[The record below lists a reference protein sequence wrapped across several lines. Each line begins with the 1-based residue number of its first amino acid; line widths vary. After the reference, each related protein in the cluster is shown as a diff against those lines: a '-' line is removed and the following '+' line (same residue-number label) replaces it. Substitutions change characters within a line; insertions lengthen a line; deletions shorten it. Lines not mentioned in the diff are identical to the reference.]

1 MVHFL
6 KIRALLK
13 IKWLRPP
20 LVCIALLGFLQWEA
34 LAQVKLRQNSEPL
47 ILDAAGNPYANGL
60 AGGLNSAQLSSF
72 DFDGDG
78 VEDLLAF
85 DRMANRPSVFLWKEG
100 SWVYSP
106 AYEFLLPPS
115 LVNWVRMVDMDC
127 DGEKDLITS
136 TLLGVRIYKTSRSE
150 EGRPVFSLL
159 TNALLTEGSSGMI
172 NLQIAATDVPF
183 IGDVD
188 GDGLPDVLTYNF
200 ANGGF
205 VEYHR
210 NVSLEDDGSCADLAF
225 RRETRTWGDFEE
237 CDCNAFAFGGE
248 DCTSTSAGA
257 RVEHAGGKTLLLL
270 DMNNDALPDLM
281 GGHELCN
288 ELYFF
293 PNVGSRQEA
302 RFSSFISGFP
312 SDRPVLDMAFPA
324 PYLLDVDKDGLQD
337 LVVSSNLAVN
347 VVDQLDV
354 QRSMRWYRNEGS
366 AEQPEF
372 VWQADN
378 FLSATML
385 DMGEHA
391 YPAALDIQGNGRQDL
406 VLGQRGLWRDG
417 TFEARLTLLLR
428 QSDGTWK
435 VEDEDFSDL
444 AGEGFTNL
452 KPQFADVN
460 ADGVQDL
467 VFSATRNN
475 RTRLYVLQG
484 RRSNGR
490 WEADSNGP
498 EELDLPMSLH
508 DNAYLVDINE
518 DGVPDILLARGNG
531 QLDYYHNEG
540 ANTFRLEQE
549 RFLGI
554 DRSTSATNLSLALAD
569 FTGDGR
575 LDMITTDFSG
585 SFHFYGDIRSG
596 TAERVGNVLEV
607 NGQMQGGNTGIR
619 SFAYAMPRQDGTA
632 LLWLG
637 NVSGGLWLYEV
648 EPVVTSLPSPGDLPK
663 AQVWPNPFLS
673 GFFVRIPQDAR
684 AELFDMQGKYL
695 QGFPL
700 WKAREEEYI
709 EGAQWPEG
717 LYILRLHYPDGRT
730 ESIRLW
736 KR

>member
-1 MVHFL
+1 MVRFL
-6 KIRALLK
+6 KIHALIK
-13 IKWLRPP
+13 INGLHLFWAAM
-20 LVCIALLGFLQWEA
+20 ALSLFTQMEA
-34 LAQVKLRQNSEPL
+34 SGQVKLQQKNEAL
-47 ILDAAGNPYANGL
+47 ILNAAGEPYANAL
-60 AGGLNSAQLSSF
+60 AGGLNSAQFSSF
-72 DFDGDG
+72 DFNGDG

-85 DRMANRPSVFLWKEG
+85 DRMANRPTVFLWQNG
-100 SWVYSP
+100 QWQYSP
-106 AYEFLLPPS
+106 ASEFLLPPS

-136 TLLGVRIYKTSRSE
+136 TLLGVRIYKTTRSAD
-150 EGRPVFSLL
+150 GRPSFSLL

-210 NVSLEDDGSCADLAF
+210 NVSLEDGGSCADLAF

-248 DCTSTSAGA
+248 DCTSASAGA

-270 DMNNDALPDLM
+270 DVNNDAIPDLL

-293 PNVGSRQEA
+293 PNQGTVAEA
-302 RFSSFISGFP
+302 RFESFISGFP

-324 PYLLDVDKDGLQD
+324 PYLLDVDKDGLED

-354 QRSMRWYRNEGS
+354 QRSMRWYRNEGT
-366 AEQPEF
+366 AAQPEF
-372 VWQADN
+372 IWQADD
-378 FLSATML
+378 FLTGTML
-385 DMGEHA
+385 DVGEHA
-391 YPAALDIQGNGRQDL
+391 YPAALDANGDGRQDL

-417 TFEARLTLLLR
+417 AFEARLTLLLGL
-428 QSDGTWK
+428 SDGTWK

-444 AGEGFTNL
+444 AEEGFTNL

-460 ADGVQDL
+460 ADGVEDL

-475 RTRLYVLQG
+475 RTRLYVLPG
-484 RRSNGR
+484 RRSGGR
-490 WEADSNGP
+490 WEAGSNEL
-498 EELDLPMSLH
+498 EELDLLMSLN
-508 DNAYLVDINE
+508 DNAYLIDIDE
-518 DGVPDILLARGNG
+518 DGTPDILLARANG
-531 QLDYYHNEG
+531 QLDYYRNQG
-540 ANTFRLEQE
+540 GNSFSLEQE

-575 LDMITTDFSG
+575 VDMITTDFSG
-585 SFHFYGDIRSG
+585 SMHFYGDIRSG
-596 TAERVGNVLEV
+596 NAEKVEEILEV
-607 NGQMQGGNTGIR
+607 NGRMERGNTGIR
-619 SFAYAMPRQDGTA
+619 TFAYAMQGPEA
-632 LLWLG
+632 KPLLWVG
-637 NVSGGLWLYEV
+637 NVSGGLWLFEV
-648 EPVVTSLPSPGDLPK
+648 EPVVTSLPLPTDLPK
-663 AQVWPNPFLS
+663 VQVWPNPFS
-673 GFFVRIPQDAR
+673 EGFFLRSPQDATW
-684 AELFDMQGKYL
+684 ELFDRQAKCIHRGEALKAGEEAYMLLEQGP
-695 QGFPL
+695 QG
-700 WKAREEEYI
+700 I
-709 EGAQWPEG
+709 
-717 LYILRLHYPDGRT
+717 YILRMRYPDGRT

-736 KR
+736 KK